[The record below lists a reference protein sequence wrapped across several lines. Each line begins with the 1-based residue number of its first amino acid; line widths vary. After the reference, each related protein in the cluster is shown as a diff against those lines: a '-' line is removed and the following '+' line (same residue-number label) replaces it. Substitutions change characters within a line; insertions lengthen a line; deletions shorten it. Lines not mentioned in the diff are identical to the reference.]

1 MEKIKNMFGMLNT
14 EETVVNLK
22 RNPDNL
28 TVDQILKIRELE
40 LLEEIASELKYRNEQ
55 ELP

>member
-1 MEKIKNMFGMLNT
+1 MFGMLNT